1 MHLDRETALRPALVA
16 FRDRTELAWLR
27 VLRPGFRHCAVW
39 VRVGDFW
46 IGEECLSHR
55 TELSC
60 VPVRYGRALESALRR
75 DGARVV
81 RTFVRAAPRRLAPP
95 LPFTCVEAAK
105 RALGIHAWRILT
117 PFQLYRHLVRTRRT
131 SLLTVIL

>member
-1 MHLDRETALRPALVA
+1 MRSEPETTPRPAIVA

-39 VRVGDFW
+39 VRVGEFW

-55 TELSC
+55 TVLSC
-60 VPVRYGRALESALRR
+60 VPAAQGRALETALRR
-75 DGARVV
+75 GGARVL
-81 RTFVRAAPRRLAPP
+81 RSFVREAPRRLAPP

-105 RALGIHAWRILT
+105 RALGIHAWRIVT
-117 PFQLYRHLVRTRRT
+117 PYQLYRHLIRTRRT
-131 SLLTVIL
+131 SLLTTIL